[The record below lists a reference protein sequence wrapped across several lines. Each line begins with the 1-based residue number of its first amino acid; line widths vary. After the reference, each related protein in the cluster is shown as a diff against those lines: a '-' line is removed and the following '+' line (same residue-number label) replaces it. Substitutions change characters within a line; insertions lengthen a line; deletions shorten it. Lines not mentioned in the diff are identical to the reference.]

1 MYIKQKNTNT
11 YVNLN
16 GYVGELSAHPL
27 IVDMSDKFEIV
38 DTISENPDWMISN
51 YTGDPRKA
59 PDYYL
64 VRESVGKALVNE
76 VATELLLK
84 YKSGELTL
92 VQVME
97 IEQSLDNTMSALGRG
112 QIISALFHISNV
124 TGIDSTFKA
133 SIASRIQALKVAHY
147 A

>member
-11 YVNLN
+11 YVDTTN
-16 GYVGELSAHPL
+16 YVGELASHPL
-27 IVDMSDKFEIV
+27 IVDMPDKFEIV
-38 DTISENPDWMISN
+38 DTISDNPDWIISN
-51 YTGDPRKA
+51 YQGDPRKA

-64 VRESVGKALVNE
+64 VRESAGKALVNE

-92 VQVME
+92 IQVME
-97 IEQSLDNTMSALGRG
+97 IEQNLDNTMSALGRG
-112 QIISALFHISNV
+112 QIISALYHINLAN
-124 TGIDSTFKA
+124 GIDSVFKS

>member
-1 MYIKQKNTNT
+1 MDANY
-11 YVNLN
+11 
-16 GYVGELSAHPL
+16 
-27 IVDMSDKFEIV
+27 FEILSDTQVHVVENGNIVMKTV
-38 DTISENPDWMISN
+38 DNASAYIDSLFG
-51 YTGDPRKA
+51 TGKAAEFLANKDPRKQ

-76 VATELLLK
+76 VANELLLK
-84 YKSGELTL
+84 YKNGEFTL

-97 IEQSLDNTMSALGRG
+97 IEQILDNTMSALGRG
-112 QIISALFHISNV
+112 QIISALYHISNA
-124 TGIDSTFKA
+124 TGIDSTFKS

>member
-11 YVNLN
+11 YVDTTN
-16 GYVGELSAHPL
+16 YVGELVSHPL
-27 IVDMSDKFEIV
+27 IVDMPDKFEIV
-38 DTISENPDWMISN
+38 DTISENPDWIESN
-51 YTGDPRKA
+51 YVGDPRKA

-76 VATELLLK
+76 VANELLLK

-97 IEQSLDNTMSALGRG
+97 IEQLLDNTMSALGRG

-124 TGIDSTFKA
+124 TSIDSTFKA